1 MSSGKRKKR
10 IRKDWL
16 LMSWLAAAAVALGL
30 FLALGMNALLP
41 TYENKVLPLEK
52 ELLAPAPVYEAIEET
67 LTLYPWNLYDAARV
81 SSLSESDKAALGV
94 RLWQIFDWLYI
105 CLSEDQN
112 NAQILTALED
122 TSQPAASMKK
132 GRDENDRPLYY
143 LANYRLET
151 ADEKG
156 VRSAVWVDCVFD
168 YRMELV
174 YFHYRTEPSDTAYDR
189 FTIQQGGW
197 DLRQA
202 LSDGEAEGLP
212 VWQQLKNIQ
221 SNGWL
226 PSSFTENDLYA
237 ANALT
242 TDSELLLVCTS
253 KANDGQLILML
264 DPLRFSMTGFSLQ
277 QKDFVVEV
285 D

>member
-1 MSSGKRKKR
+1 M
-10 IRKDWL
+10 
-16 LMSWLAAAAVALGL
+16 
-30 FLALGMNALLP
+30 
-41 TYENKVLPLEK
+41 
-52 ELLAPAPVYEAIEET
+52 
-67 LTLYPWNLYDAARV
+67 
-81 SSLSESDKAALGV
+81 
-94 RLWQIFDWLYI
+94 
-105 CLSEDQN
+105 
-112 NAQILTALED
+112 
-122 TSQPAASMKK
+122 
-132 GRDENDRPLYY
+132 
-143 LANYRLET
+143 
-151 ADEKG
+151 
-156 VRSAVWVDCVFD
+156 RSAVWVDCVFD

-174 YFHYRTEPSDTAYDR
+174 YFHCRTEPSDTAYDR

>member
-81 SSLSESDKAALGV
+81 SSLSESVKAALGV

-112 NAQILTALED
+112 KAQILTAVED

-168 YRMELV
+168 
-174 YFHYRTEPSDTAYDR
+174 
-189 FTIQQGGW
+189 
-197 DLRQA
+197 
-202 LSDGEAEGLP
+202 
-212 VWQQLKNIQ
+212 
-221 SNGWL
+221 
-226 PSSFTENDLYA
+226 
-237 ANALT
+237 
-242 TDSELLLVCTS
+242 
-253 KANDGQLILML
+253 
-264 DPLRFSMTGFSLQ
+264 
-277 QKDFVVEV
+277 
-285 D
+285 

>member
-1 MSSGKRKKR
+1 MSSGKRKR
-10 IRKDWL
+10 RARKGWL
-16 LMSWLAAAAVALGL
+16 LMIWLAAATVALGL

-41 TYENKVLPLEK
+41 NYENKVLPLEK
-52 ELLAPAPVYEAIEET
+52 DLFAPAPVYDSMEET
-67 LTLYPWNLYDAARV
+67 LTLYPWNLYDADRV
-81 SSLSESDKAALGV
+81 SSLSESDKAAMGV

-105 CLSEDQN
+105 CLSEDQKEV
-112 NAQILTALED
+112 QILTTMED
-122 TSQPAASMKK
+122 TSQSAAAMKK
-132 GRDENDRPLYY
+132 GRDENERPLYY

-151 ADEKG
+151 EREKG
-156 VRSAVWVDCVFD
+156 ERSAVWVDCVFD
-168 YRMELV
+168 YRMELI
-174 YFHYRTEPSDTAYDR
+174 YFHYRTEPSDAAYDR

-202 LSDGEAEGLP
+202 LSDREAEGLP

-226 PSSFTENDLYA
+226 PSAFTENDLYA